1 MRIREAR
8 YAGSRRQTKPKR
20 VRLIQEIRE
29 TERFRGRSVV
39 IMRFVKVIVLAFTLL
54 AVAAWPSM
62 VQAADSKF
70 EFYGGV
76 TRNTINLKFSGD
88 GLPSLDQS
96 TSGVGWHVGGRYWFN
111 DRFAAG
117 LMVDSFGR
125 KASTEVSGVS
135 IEDEISATG
144 YLAVVD
150 YQVAA
155 QDNWRA
161 LLEAGIGSYSGR
173 AKLTQTED
181 KLTQTD
187 EEKTKSAV
195 GFLVGARLDAEL
207 TEHLSL
213 E

>member
-1 MRIREAR
+1 
-8 YAGSRRQTKPKR
+8 
-20 VRLIQEIRE
+20 
-29 TERFRGRSVV
+29 
-39 IMRFVKVIVLAFTLL
+39 MRFVKVIVLAVTLL

-76 TRNTINLKFSGD
+76 THNTINLKYSG
-88 GLPSLDQS
+88 GESPSLDQS

-117 LMVDSFGR
+117 LMVDSFGF
-125 KASTEVSGVS
+125 KFSNEYSGVPKEES
-135 IEDEISATG
+135 EISATG

-161 LLEAGIGSYSGR
+161 LLEAGVGSYSGR
-173 AKLTQTED
+173 TNKVVL
-181 KLTQTD
+181 LD
-187 EEKTKSAV
+187 EQKIKSAV

-213 E
+213 EAVVNYRSFSADLDKPSTPYPDPYTKVDANGFAIGVGLVYSF

>member
-1 MRIREAR
+1 
-8 YAGSRRQTKPKR
+8 
-20 VRLIQEIRE
+20 
-29 TERFRGRSVV
+29 
-39 IMRFVKVIVLAFTLL
+39 MRFVKVIVLAFTLL

-76 TRNTINLKFSGD
+76 TRNTINLKFSGG
-88 GLPSLDQS
+88 GLPSLDLS

-117 LMVDSFGR
+117 LMVDSFGL
-125 KASTEVSGVS
+125 KDSAEVPEVLKG
-135 IEDEISATG
+135 EAEMSATG

-155 QDNWRA
+155 RDNWRA
-161 LLEAGIGSYSGR
+161 LLEAGVGSYSGR
-173 AKLTQTED
+173 AKLT
-181 KLTQTD
+181 LTD
-187 EEKTKSAV
+187 ESETLTGERKTKSAV

-213 E
+213 EAVVNYRSFSADLDKPSTPDTKVDANGFAIGVGLVYSF

>member
-1 MRIREAR
+1 
-8 YAGSRRQTKPKR
+8 
-20 VRLIQEIRE
+20 
-29 TERFRGRSVV
+29 
-39 IMRFVKVIVLAFTLL
+39 MRFVKVIVLAFTLL

-76 TRNTINLKFSGD
+76 TRNTINLKFSG
-88 GLPSLDQS
+88 GGSPSLDQS

-117 LMVDSFGR
+117 LMVDSFGL
-125 KASTEVSGVS
+125 KASAEGSGGS
-135 IEDEISATG
+135 KEEAEISATG

-161 LLEAGIGSYSGR
+161 LLEAGVGSYSGR
-173 AKLTQTED
+173 AKSTLPD
-181 KLTQTD
+181 D
-187 EEKTKSAV
+187 ELKTKSAV

-213 E
+213 EAVVNYRSFSADLDKPSTPDTKVDANGFAIGVGLVYSF

>member
-1 MRIREAR
+1 
-8 YAGSRRQTKPKR
+8 
-20 VRLIQEIRE
+20 
-29 TERFRGRSVV
+29 
-39 IMRFVKVIVLAFTLL
+39 MRFVKVIVLAFTLL

-88 GLPSLDQS
+88 GLPSLDLS

-117 LMVDSFGR
+117 LMVDSFGH

-161 LLEAGIGSYSGR
+161 LLEAGVGSYSGR
-173 AKLTQTED
+173 AKSPL
-181 KLTQTD
+181 LTD
-187 EEKTKSAV
+187 ELKTKSAV

-213 E
+213 EAVVNYRSFSADLDKPSIPYTKVDANGFAIGVGLVYSF